1 METKELKKGDVL
13 AEKAGDKAIAAKIDG
28 KLVDLSTKLTKDSK
42 VEFLIFEDEEG
53 LMVFRHSAAHLM
65 AQAITELYP
74 QAKLTIGPVVDEGF
88 YYDIDIDKPFQ
99 PEDLKKIERRM
110 HEIMKS
116 NIPIKMEDISLA
128 DAKKLFKGNEY
139 KQELI
144 SEHADGTL
152 TVYKQGKF
160 YDLCRGPH
168 VTSTGVLKAF
178 KLTKIAGAYWRADSK
193 NKQLQRIYGIAF
205 PEKEMLNKHL
215 TLLIEAEKRDHRK
228 IGKKLD
234 LFSLDEEA
242 GPGFPFF
249 HPKGVVIWDELV
261 NFWKKEHRKAG
272 YVEIKTPQ
280 ILKKEL
286 WVQSGHWDHYKDNMY
301 FTKIDNIDY
310 AIKPMNCPGGML
322 VYQKKVHSYKDLPLR
337 VGELGLVHRHELS
350 GVLAGLF
357 RVRCFTQDDAHIF
370 MTPEQIKDEIKGVI
384 RLTDKFYRL
393 FGFNYHVELST
404 MPEKSVGDM
413 VSEEIK
419 EKAENAL
426 KEALEEEKIDFK
438 LNEGD
443 GAFYGPKIDFHL
455 KDCLGR
461 TWQCGTIQLDFSMPE
476 KFDLYYIDK
485 QSQKQRP
492 VVIHR
497 VVYGALERFIG
508 LLIEHYAGKFPLWF
522 SPVQVRILTVADRF
536 EDYARKVFQE
546 YFDAGIRVEMDS
558 RSESIGKKVREAQL
572 DKVNYI
578 LVIGEKEKEAGTVA
592 VRTRDNKVVGAV
604 EKGKFL
610 GQLLKEIEE
619 KSA

>member
-116 NIPIKMEDISLA
+116 NIPIKREDISLT
-128 DAKKLFKGNEY
+128 DAKKLFKGNKY

-144 SEHADGTL
+144 REHADGKL
-152 TVYKQGKF
+152 TVYKQEKF

-205 PEKEMLNKHL
+205 PEKEMLKKHL

-301 FTKIDNIDY
+301 FTKIDNIEY

-322 VYQKKVHSYKDLPLR
+322 VYQKSVHSYKDLPLR

-393 FGFNYHVELST
+393 FGFDYHVELST

-413 VSEEIK
+413 VTEEIK
-419 EKAENAL
+419 GKAENAL

-455 KDCLGR
+455 KDCIGR

-476 KFDLYYIDK
+476 KFDLYYINK
-485 QSQKQRP
+485 KSEKQRP